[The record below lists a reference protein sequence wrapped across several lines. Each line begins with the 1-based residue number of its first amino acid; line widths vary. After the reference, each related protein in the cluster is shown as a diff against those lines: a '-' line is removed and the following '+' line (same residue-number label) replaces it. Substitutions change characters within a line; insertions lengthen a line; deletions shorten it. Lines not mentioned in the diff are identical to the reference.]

1 MRRHEH
7 PDLDRAALPRLRPN
21 RTRATPSEAGRV
33 PAEWHGTCCTKQ
45 AACQAAC
52 LSVARNM
59 LHEAGCV
66 PSAWHETC
74 FNSAHALRCAEH
86 VHVTSTSHARHLARI
101 LLRAACS
108 VPRSGTQLGT
118 RPASCSMFRAT
129 RLARGLL
136 RSASPVFGS
145 GVAVGARPGPSRGV
159 HASSFHRDTITLA
172 RVTALRAL
180 LQGFL
185 AFASARFGRRR
196 GVDLRRLL
204 LTASKSCATLLAL

>member
-1 MRRHEH
+1 M
-7 PDLDRAALPRLRPN
+7 
-21 RTRATPSEAGRV
+21 
-33 PAEWHGTCCTKQ
+33 
-45 AACQAAC
+45 
-52 LSVARNM
+52 
-59 LHEAGCV
+59 

-145 GVAVGARPGPSRGV
+145 GVAVERGPVQVGV
-159 HASSFHRDTITLA
+159 FMPPHSIGTPSLWL
-172 RVTALRAL
+172 V
-180 LQGFL
+180 LQ
-185 AFASARFGRRR
+185 RFGRCYK
-196 GVDLRRLL
+196 GSLHLPLPDSDADAV
-204 LTASKSCATLLAL
+204 LTLEGCC